1 MAEPSRVVDLAQAAE
16 ASGWDGF
23 FLWDH
28 IVATPGMAV
37 ADPWVT
43 MAAVAQSTSRMRLG
57 MLVTPLARRR
67 PWVLARETATLD
79 RLSRGRLVVGVGLGD
94 DGWREFSSF
103 RGEPSDPA
111 QRGAILDESLELLH
125 RFWSGE
131 NVKWEG
137 THFAV
142 DSGPFLPR
150 PTQNPL
156 PIWVACRWP
165 PRPQPLARAARHQGC
180 FPLFDRGGW
189 DIPAFPAAA
198 EVSAVRSQLMANG
211 AAANIDIASRGSAAV
226 LKTPGRAEG
235 LAELEAAGLTW
246 WLESFGPI
254 EAHVRA
260 LEEAARNG
268 PTE

>member
-1 MAEPSRVVDLAQAAE
+1 MALRFGLFFPLFADLAEPSRVVDLAQAAE

-165 PRPQPLARAARHQGC
+165 PRPAPGQSRPPPGL
-180 FPLFDRGGW
+180 L
-189 DIPAFPAAA
+189 PAL
-198 EVSAVRSQLMANG
+198 R
-211 AAANIDIASRGSAAV
+211 
-226 LKTPGRAEG
+226 PGRLG
-235 LAELEAAGLTW
+235 HSSLPGG
-246 WLESFGPI
+246 SGGI
-254 EAHVRA
+254 RRA
-260 LEEAARNG
+260 LPTDGQRRGCKYRHRQPGLGSGTKDARPG
-268 PTE
+268 